1 MKKIIEHLK
10 ENWIRHGFETLVVTI
25 GILAAF
31 TLNNWNENRKNLK
44 LEKGFLRDINIEF
57 KENREQFLVRNKNH
71 NDIYE
76 ISQAM
81 LSIFPITVDNWDSI
95 QSILTPY
102 FDSPITFDPT
112 QSSIESLKNSSSFD
126 LINDQ
131 QLKKYLISWKD
142 QIADY
147 KEEEEQA
154 VKLLTDHWWPFLINQ
169 TNAEEL
175 YFNDSYN
182 LPESSWDAFENLV
195 FMRANTL
202 GILVDSTIIRFNEVR
217 RLKVSMDS
225 IIILTEPYLDQD

>member
-147 KEEEEQA
+147 TGSKTTNRSLVA
-154 VKLLTDHWWPFLINQ
+154 FFNQ
-169 TNAEEL
+169 
-175 YFNDSYN
+175 S
-182 LPESSWDAFENLV
+182 
-195 FMRANTL
+195 
-202 GILVDSTIIRFNEVR
+202 NECR
-217 RLKVSMDS
+217 R
-225 IIILTEPYLDQD
+225 IILQ